1 MVRLGR
7 CWKTHLFSWIIAHEF
22 SNPSLEDIKKPVH
35 LWQLEA
41 ASYHTG
47 TKLIKESKE
56 AVRQVSKHQHGIHLH
71 LHLHLKL
78 VLMFQTYFWFWS
90 KKQKKETSKVQV
102 QMQIKATCWH
112 AGLFITLLNAKQLVD
127 RCLASLIF
135 HPPGSDKFPECQERF
150 IERERE
156 GVGGCGWGKRV
167 CK

>member
-1 MVRLGR
+1 
-7 CWKTHLFSWIIAHEF
+7 
-22 SNPSLEDIKKPVH
+22 
-35 LWQLEA
+35 
-41 ASYHTG
+41 
-47 TKLIKESKE
+47 
-56 AVRQVSKHQHGIHLH
+56 VSKHQHGIHLH

-90 KKQKKETSKVQV
+90 QKQKKETSKVQV

-112 AGLFITLLNAKQLVD
+112 AGLFIILLNAKQLVN

-156 GVGGCGWGKRV
+156 GGGRVWVGKEGLQVKTKKPLCADCEWIRI
-167 CK
+167 